1 MVLIVLAPTLI
12 EEFSNFS
19 IEELST
25 LLIPGIES
33 VDESFIPD
41 YTLKVVSSWVL
52 ELIKTVEFLFIFT
65 GEDKIMSTLLLFF

>member
-41 YTLKVVSSWVL
+41 YTLKVVSS
-52 ELIKTVEFLFIFT
+52 
-65 GEDKIMSTLLLFF
+65 